1 VTLYIRKLQLYSDI
15 HGRIC
20 LVSIYGGR
28 SPKGKPPQKK
38 RLFSKIQEFGK
49 GGCGV
54 KVPSVELIH
63 INKQFVRGDPGIV
76 WSELLVRAD
85 VLLEAEERSQ
95 NIKGAIT
102 NQMAIL
108 ARSEAPDVYPGKHLC
123 QRPYKCNYWSH
134 CTAGKPDDWINYLP
148 AVR

>member
-1 VTLYIRKLQLYSDI
+1 M
-15 HGRIC
+15 
-20 LVSIYGGR
+20 
-28 SPKGKPPQKK
+28 
-38 RLFSKIQEFGK
+38 
-49 GGCGV
+49 
-54 KVPSVELIH
+54 
-63 INKQFVRGDPGIV
+63 
-76 WSELLVRAD
+76 
-85 VLLEAEERSQ
+85 LLEAEERSQ

-148 AVR
+148 AVRKNQIDKFREDGIETIRSIPKNTTLSKTHQVVREVMMT